1 MTRALALPLPAK
13 RMLTEQEAAAYCG
26 VSVNTF
32 KARVKI
38 PPVRIG
44 NCVRYDVRALDEWAD
59 SQGGNR
65 EMTADDW
72 LERLDV
78 GENEAQGH

>member
-1 MTRALALPLPAK
+1 MTRAVALPLPAK

-32 KARVKI
+32 KARI
-38 PPVRIG
+38 GISPVRIG
-44 NCVRYDVRALDEWAD
+44 NCVRYDMRALDQWAD
-59 SQGGNR
+59 SQGGSR

-72 LERLDV
+72 LGKLDE
-78 GENEAQGH
+78 GDGARN